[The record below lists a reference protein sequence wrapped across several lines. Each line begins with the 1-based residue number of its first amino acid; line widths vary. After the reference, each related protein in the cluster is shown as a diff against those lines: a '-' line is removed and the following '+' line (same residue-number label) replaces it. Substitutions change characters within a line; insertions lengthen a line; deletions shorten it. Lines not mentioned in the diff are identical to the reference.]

1 MLGFHISA
9 KASSN
14 FVSLKTFHRHYHTAT
29 NYRSRVR
36 SIAIIAVHIAVWLRY
51 CIEKLSENHFT
62 VKTCLIEIVDIAKN
76 AKKFVV

>member
-1 MLGFHISA
+1 MLRFHISA

-51 CIEKLSENHFT
+51 IEKPSENLFT
-62 VKTCLIEIVDIAKN
+62 VKACLIEIVDIAKS